1 MVEKRVHHDMDKKE
15 SYRKERKIKEVDVTN
30 QEWGSDFIADLVK
43 AYGFEFVT
51 FNPGAS
57 FRGVEE
63 SIVNYND
70 NVPKVITTPN
80 ESLSVAIAHGYAKAS
95 GEPALCI
102 LHNVVG
108 TLNGSMGIYNAY
120 ADRVPIV
127 ILSGTGPMRT
137 SKRRPWIDWIHTAQW
152 QGNLVRGYT
161 KWDDQPV
168 HIDGVAD
175 SITRAYR
182 IANTPPKGPV
192 YVVLDHEV
200 QECHLESPIEI
211 PNLARLGPPARM
223 APDPDAIER
232 AADILIGA
240 DMPVIFVD
248 QVGDSR
254 DAVISLI
261 ELAETLGAPVVDK
274 RMRRY
279 NFPNTHKLD
288 LSGTDIYKKADV
300 ILAIDVWDLDYC
312 TKKEVGITH
321 TMTDQVEGDYEIITI
336 GTDDLDAS
344 SLVPGYYAIRETSVS
359 MLANSELAIP
369 ILKDAINKR
378 IGNNVE
384 IKNRIKNRTLEMGKI
399 HTSQRETWKSMV
411 KEHWDENPISI
422 PRLAQEIWE
431 VIQDDDWVLVNG
443 RLAYGG
449 WPHKLWKIDEFDRYF
464 GGDSGGGGVGYGIGA
479 AIGGALAYS
488 DSEKLPINLQQDG
501 SLLQFPSALWIL
513 GHYKIPL
520 FTVVHNNHAL
530 FNSTNHRMKLAEFRG
545 RDSSRERALIGTGLD
560 DPITDFAKLAES
572 MGVSGYGPVTDPN
585 ELRPTLQKAWD
596 EMKTGVPVL
605 VDVIS
610 QDR

>member
-1 MVEKRVHHDMDKKE
+1 
-15 SYRKERKIKEVDVTN
+15 
-30 QEWGSDFIADLVK
+30 
-43 AYGFEFVT
+43 
-51 FNPGAS
+51 
-57 FRGVEE
+57 
-63 SIVNYND
+63 
-70 NVPKVITTPN
+70 
-80 ESLSVAIAHGYAKAS
+80 
-95 GEPALCI
+95 
-102 LHNVVG
+102 
-108 TLNGSMGIYNAY
+108 
-120 ADRVPIV
+120 
-127 ILSGTGPMRT
+127 
-137 SKRRPWIDWIHTAQW
+137 
-152 QGNLVRGYT
+152 
-161 KWDDQPV
+161 
-168 HIDGVAD
+168 
-175 SITRAYR
+175 
-182 IANTPPKGPV
+182 
-192 YVVLDHEV
+192 
-200 QECHLESPIEI
+200 
-211 PNLARLGPPARM
+211 
-223 APDPDAIER
+223 
-232 AADILIGA
+232 
-240 DMPVIFVD
+240 
-248 QVGDSR
+248 
-254 DAVISLI
+254 
-261 ELAETLGAPVVDK
+261 
-274 RMRRY
+274 
-279 NFPNTHKLD
+279 
-288 LSGTDIYKKADV
+288 
-300 ILAIDVWDLDYC
+300 
-312 TKKEVGITH
+312 
-321 TMTDQVEGDYEIITI
+321 
-336 GTDDLDAS
+336 
-344 SLVPGYYAIRETSVS
+344 LVPGYYEIRETSVS

-369 ILKDAINKR
+369 ILKDAIDKR
-378 IGNNVE
+378 IGNNAE
-384 IKNRIKNRTLEMGKI
+384 IKNRIKNRTQRMGEI

-488 DSEKLPINLQQDG
+488 DSGKLPINLQQDG